1 MNGLSYIPGDW
12 YALVNNQHIVL
23 LPASA
28 SAEQVNVLWSNLV
41 GKTTVEA
48 LLSEL
53 LPLYQMNIAELPNFA
68 LVSRDRAPH
77 LVLRGAPEFT
87 ARTAAG
93 DELVSGAGI
102 ATWTER
108 KLGESK
114 SWTLST
120 GSANPEAAFA
130 LPISEGIVR
139 VSSLEWGTE
148 GDAAAGAPAGAASKS
163 PATPSAPAKAAPSLM
178 AAAAV
183 AKPAAAPAKAPAPT
197 AAKPAAAPA
206 QAKAPAATAA
216 KPAAAP
222 AVAKPTDAPAKAPAA
237 AKEPAPAAAKPAAAP
252 AVAKPAAAPAKAP
265 AAAKEPAP
273 AAAKPAAAPA
283 VAKPAA
289 APAKAPAAAKEPAPA
304 AAKPAAAPAVAK
316 PAAAPAKAPAA
327 AKEPAPAAAKPAAA
341 PAVAKPAAAPAKAPA
356 AAKEPAP
363 AAAKPAAAP
372 AVAKP
377 AAAPAKAPAA
387 AKEPAPAAAK
397 PAAAPAQAKTP
408 AATAAKP
415 AAAPAPAKAPAAAKE
430 PAPTAAK
437 PASDPGAAAPSKE
450 AGDPKGPAAV
460 LARAAKAADA
470 AKVSAQGA
478 GDEQTDGTAT
488 SYALPPTEVSEETQ
502 DPAQYEQEAYSEE
515 LSLGGQLLGAR
526 GAAETVYDTGQG
538 DDLDTI
544 IKPRPGSPASS
555 ARPVEPADDEHTI
568 IRGSSVPKSSAASGL
583 DAKDGTENSV
593 SLNEFILARS
603 CSKRHPNP
611 PTASTCRECGE
622 RLTGQAQQVRKPA
635 MGRMIVS
642 DHGGAREYAHEL
654 NRSVILGRQP
664 SAAAIKSDT
673 EPRLLK
679 VESPNGDIS
688 RSHLHVRVEGWHV
701 QLVDLGATNGTVLLR
716 EGQRPRRLSRH
727 QEIMLIKG
735 DVADLG
741 DGVSIR
747 FEDLP

>member
-120 GSANPEAAFA
+120 GSANPEAASA

-178 AAAAV
+178 APAAAA

-265 AAAKEPAP
+265 AAAKEP
-273 AAAKPAAAPA
+273 
-283 VAKPAA
+283 V
-289 APAKAPAAAKEPAPA
+289 
-304 AAKPAAAPAVAK
+304 
-316 PAAAPAKAPAA
+316 
-327 AKEPAPAAAKPAAA
+327 
-341 PAVAKPAAAPAKAPA
+341 
-356 AAKEPAP
+356 
-363 AAAKPAAAP
+363 
-372 AVAKP
+372 
-377 AAAPAKAPAA
+377 
-387 AKEPAPAAAK
+387 PAAAK

-526 GAAETVYDTGQG
+526 GAAETVYDTGQC

-679 VESPNGDIS
+679 VESPSGDIS

>member
-163 PATPSAPAKAAPSLM
+163 PATPSAPAKAAPSVM
-178 AAAAV
+178 APAAAA

-265 AAAKEPAP
+265 AAAKEP
-273 AAAKPAAAPA
+273 
-283 VAKPAA
+283 V
-289 APAKAPAAAKEPAPA
+289 
-304 AAKPAAAPAVAK
+304 
-316 PAAAPAKAPAA
+316 
-327 AKEPAPAAAKPAAA
+327 
-341 PAVAKPAAAPAKAPA
+341 
-356 AAKEPAP
+356 
-363 AAAKPAAAP
+363 
-372 AVAKP
+372 
-377 AAAPAKAPAA
+377 
-387 AKEPAPAAAK
+387 PAAAK

-679 VESPNGDIS
+679 VESPSGDIS

-727 QEIMLIKG
+727 QEIMLING

>member
-163 PATPSAPAKAAPSLM
+163 PATPSAPAKAAPSVM
-178 AAAAV
+178 APAAAA

-237 AKEPAPAAAKPAAAP
+237 AKEP
-252 AVAKPAAAPAKAP
+252 V
-265 AAAKEPAP
+265 
-273 AAAKPAAAPA
+273 
-283 VAKPAA
+283 
-289 APAKAPAAAKEPAPA
+289 
-304 AAKPAAAPAVAK
+304 
-316 PAAAPAKAPAA
+316 
-327 AKEPAPAAAKPAAA
+327 
-341 PAVAKPAAAPAKAPA
+341 
-356 AAKEPAP
+356 
-363 AAAKPAAAP
+363 
-372 AVAKP
+372 
-377 AAAPAKAPAA
+377 
-387 AKEPAPAAAK
+387 PAAAK

-568 IRGSSVPKSSAASGL
+568 IRGFSVPKSSAASGL

-679 VESPNGDIS
+679 VESPSGDIS

>member
-114 SWTLST
+114 TWTLST

-163 PATPSAPAKAAPSLM
+163 PATPSAPAKAAPSVM
-178 AAAAV
+178 APAAAA

-222 AVAKPTDAPAKAPAA
+222 AVAKP
-237 AKEPAPAAAKPAAAP
+237 
-252 AVAKPAAAPAKAP
+252 AAAPAKAP
-265 AAAKEPAP
+265 AAAKEPVP
-273 AAAKPAAAPA
+273 A
-283 VAKPAA
+283 
-289 APAKAPAAAKEPAPA
+289 
-304 AAKPAAAPAVAK
+304 
-316 PAAAPAKAPAA
+316 
-327 AKEPAPAAAKPAAA
+327 
-341 PAVAKPAAAPAKAPA
+341 
-356 AAKEPAP
+356 
-363 AAAKPAAAP
+363 
-372 AVAKP
+372 
-377 AAAPAKAPAA
+377 
-387 AKEPAPAAAK
+387 
-397 PAAAPAQAKTP
+397 
-408 AATAAKP
+408 AAKP

-679 VESPNGDIS
+679 VESPSGDIS

>member
-163 PATPSAPAKAAPSLM
+163 PATPSAPAKAAPSVM
-178 AAAAV
+178 APAAAA

-265 AAAKEPAP
+265 AAAKEP
-273 AAAKPAAAPA
+273 
-283 VAKPAA
+283 V
-289 APAKAPAAAKEPAPA
+289 
-304 AAKPAAAPAVAK
+304 
-316 PAAAPAKAPAA
+316 
-327 AKEPAPAAAKPAAA
+327 
-341 PAVAKPAAAPAKAPA
+341 
-356 AAKEPAP
+356 
-363 AAAKPAAAP
+363 
-372 AVAKP
+372 
-377 AAAPAKAPAA
+377 
-387 AKEPAPAAAK
+387 PAAAK

-679 VESPNGDIS
+679 VESPSGDIS
-688 RSHLHVRVEGWHV
+688 RSHLHVHVEGWHV

-727 QEIMLIKG
+727 QEIMLING

>member
-178 AAAAV
+178 APAAAA

-265 AAAKEPAP
+265 AAAKEP
-273 AAAKPAAAPA
+273 
-283 VAKPAA
+283 V
-289 APAKAPAAAKEPAPA
+289 
-304 AAKPAAAPAVAK
+304 
-316 PAAAPAKAPAA
+316 
-327 AKEPAPAAAKPAAA
+327 
-341 PAVAKPAAAPAKAPA
+341 
-356 AAKEPAP
+356 
-363 AAAKPAAAP
+363 
-372 AVAKP
+372 
-377 AAAPAKAPAA
+377 
-387 AKEPAPAAAK
+387 PAAAK

-515 LSLGGQLLGAR
+515 PSLGGQLLGAR

-568 IRGSSVPKSSAASGL
+568 IRGSSVPKSNAASGL

-679 VESPNGDIS
+679 VESPSGDIS

-727 QEIMLIKG
+727 QEIMLING

>member
-114 SWTLST
+114 TWTLST

-163 PATPSAPAKAAPSLM
+163 PATPSAPAKAAPSVM
-178 AAAAV
+178 APAAAA
-183 AKPAAAPAKAPAPT
+183 AKPAAAAAKAPAPT

-265 AAAKEPAP
+265 AAAKEP
-273 AAAKPAAAPA
+273 
-283 VAKPAA
+283 V
-289 APAKAPAAAKEPAPA
+289 
-304 AAKPAAAPAVAK
+304 
-316 PAAAPAKAPAA
+316 
-327 AKEPAPAAAKPAAA
+327 
-341 PAVAKPAAAPAKAPA
+341 
-356 AAKEPAP
+356 
-363 AAAKPAAAP
+363 
-372 AVAKP
+372 
-377 AAAPAKAPAA
+377 
-387 AKEPAPAAAK
+387 PAAAK

-673 EPRLLK
+673 DPRLLK
-679 VESPNGDIS
+679 VESPSGDIS

-727 QEIMLIKG
+727 QEIMLING

>member
-163 PATPSAPAKAAPSLM
+163 PATPSAPAKAAPSVM
-178 AAAAV
+178 APAAAA

-206 QAKAPAATAA
+206 QAKAPAAT
-216 KPAAAP
+216 
-222 AVAKPTDAPAKAPAA
+222 
-237 AKEPAPAAAKPAAAP
+237 AAKPAAAP

-289 APAKAPAAAKEPAPA
+289 APAKAPAAAKEP
-304 AAKPAAAPAVAK
+304 V
-316 PAAAPAKAPAA
+316 
-327 AKEPAPAAAKPAAA
+327 
-341 PAVAKPAAAPAKAPA
+341 
-356 AAKEPAP
+356 
-363 AAAKPAAAP
+363 
-372 AVAKP
+372 
-377 AAAPAKAPAA
+377 
-387 AKEPAPAAAK
+387 PAAAK

-415 AAAPAPAKAPAAAKE
+415 AAVPAQAKAPAAAKE

-679 VESPNGDIS
+679 VESPSGDIS

-727 QEIMLIKG
+727 QEIMLING

>member
-163 PATPSAPAKAAPSLM
+163 PATPSAPAKAAPSVM
-178 AAAAV
+178 APAAAA

-222 AVAKPTDAPAKAPAA
+222 AVAKP
-237 AKEPAPAAAKPAAAP
+237 
-252 AVAKPAAAPAKAP
+252 AAAPAKAP
-265 AAAKEPAP
+265 AAAKEP
-273 AAAKPAAAPA
+273 
-283 VAKPAA
+283 V
-289 APAKAPAAAKEPAPA
+289 
-304 AAKPAAAPAVAK
+304 
-316 PAAAPAKAPAA
+316 
-327 AKEPAPAAAKPAAA
+327 
-341 PAVAKPAAAPAKAPA
+341 
-356 AAKEPAP
+356 
-363 AAAKPAAAP
+363 
-372 AVAKP
+372 
-377 AAAPAKAPAA
+377 
-387 AKEPAPAAAK
+387 PAAAK

-415 AAAPAPAKAPAAAKE
+415 AAVPAQAKAPAAAKE

-679 VESPNGDIS
+679 VESPSGDIS

-727 QEIMLIKG
+727 QEIMLING

>member
-1 MNGLSYIPGDW
+1 P
-12 YALVNNQHIVL
+12 V
-23 LPASA
+23 
-28 SAEQVNVLWSNLV
+28 
-41 GKTTVEA
+41 
-48 LLSEL
+48 
-53 LPLYQMNIAELPNFA
+53 
-68 LVSRDRAPH
+68 
-77 LVLRGAPEFT
+77 
-87 ARTAAG
+87 
-93 DELVSGAGI
+93 
-102 ATWTER
+102 
-108 KLGESK
+108 
-114 SWTLST
+114 
-120 GSANPEAAFA
+120 
-130 LPISEGIVR
+130 
-139 VSSLEWGTE
+139 
-148 GDAAAGAPAGAASKS
+148 
-163 PATPSAPAKAAPSLM
+163 
-178 AAAAV
+178 
-183 AKPAAAPAKAPAPT
+183 
-197 AAKPAAAPA
+197 
-206 QAKAPAATAA
+206 
-216 KPAAAP
+216 
-222 AVAKPTDAPAKAPAA
+222 
-237 AKEPAPAAAKPAAAP
+237 
-252 AVAKPAAAPAKAP
+252 
-265 AAAKEPAP
+265 
-273 AAAKPAAAPA
+273 
-283 VAKPAA
+283 
-289 APAKAPAAAKEPAPA
+289 
-304 AAKPAAAPAVAK
+304 
-316 PAAAPAKAPAA
+316 
-327 AKEPAPAAAKPAAA
+327 
-341 PAVAKPAAAPAKAPA
+341 
-356 AAKEPAP
+356 
-363 AAAKPAAAP
+363 
-372 AVAKP
+372 
-377 AAAPAKAPAA
+377 
-387 AKEPAPAAAK
+387 PAAAK

-679 VESPNGDIS
+679 VESPSGDIS

>member
-163 PATPSAPAKAAPSLM
+163 PATPSAPAKAAPSVM
-178 AAAAV
+178 APAAAA

-206 QAKAPAATAA
+206 QAKAPAAT
-216 KPAAAP
+216 
-222 AVAKPTDAPAKAPAA
+222 
-237 AKEPAPAAAKPAAAP
+237 AAKPAAAP

-289 APAKAPAAAKEPAPA
+289 APAKAPAAAKEP
-304 AAKPAAAPAVAK
+304 V
-316 PAAAPAKAPAA
+316 
-327 AKEPAPAAAKPAAA
+327 
-341 PAVAKPAAAPAKAPA
+341 
-356 AAKEPAP
+356 
-363 AAAKPAAAP
+363 
-372 AVAKP
+372 
-377 AAAPAKAPAA
+377 
-387 AKEPAPAAAK
+387 PAAAK

-415 AAAPAPAKAPAAAKE
+415 AAVPAQAKAPAAAKEPVPAAAKPAAAPAQAKTPAATAAKPAAVPAQAKAPAAAKE

-679 VESPNGDIS
+679 VESPSGDIS

-727 QEIMLIKG
+727 QEIMLING

>member
-1 MNGLSYIPGDW
+1 MNSLRYIPGDW
-12 YALVNNQHIVL
+12 YALVNDQHIVL

-28 SAEQVNVLWSNLV
+28 SAEQVNGLWASV
-41 GKTTVEA
+41 AGKTTVEA

-53 LPLYQMNIAELPNFA
+53 LPLYRMNIAELPNFA
-68 LVSRDRAPH
+68 LVSRDSAPH

-93 DELVSGAGI
+93 DEKVSGTGI
-102 ATWTER
+102 ATWAER
-108 KLGESK
+108 KLGESN

-163 PATPSAPAKAAPSLM
+163 PATPSAPAKAAPSVM
-178 AAAAV
+178 APAAAA
-183 AKPAAAPAKAPAPT
+183 AKPVAAPAKAPAPT

-222 AVAKPTDAPAKAPAA
+222 AVAKP
-237 AKEPAPAAAKPAAAP
+237 
-252 AVAKPAAAPAKAP
+252 AAAPAKAP
-265 AAAKEPAP
+265 AAAKEPVP
-273 AAAKPAAAPA
+273 AAAKPAAT
-283 VAKPAA
+283 
-289 APAKAPAAAKEPAPA
+289 
-304 AAKPAAAPAVAK
+304 
-316 PAAAPAKAPAA
+316 
-327 AKEPAPAAAKPAAA
+327 
-341 PAVAKPAAAPAKAPA
+341 
-356 AAKEPAP
+356 
-363 AAAKPAAAP
+363 
-372 AVAKP
+372 
-377 AAAPAKAPAA
+377 
-387 AKEPAPAAAK
+387 
-397 PAAAPAQAKTP
+397 PAQAKTP

-611 PTASTCRECGE
+611 PTASTCRECSE

-679 VESPNGDIS
+679 VESPSGDIS

>member
-114 SWTLST
+114 TWTLST

-163 PATPSAPAKAAPSLM
+163 PATPSAPAKAAPSVM
-178 AAAAV
+178 APAAAA

-252 AVAKPAAAPAKAP
+252 AVAKPATAPAKAP
-265 AAAKEPAP
+265 AAAKEP
-273 AAAKPAAAPA
+273 
-283 VAKPAA
+283 V
-289 APAKAPAAAKEPAPA
+289 
-304 AAKPAAAPAVAK
+304 
-316 PAAAPAKAPAA
+316 
-327 AKEPAPAAAKPAAA
+327 
-341 PAVAKPAAAPAKAPA
+341 
-356 AAKEPAP
+356 
-363 AAAKPAAAP
+363 
-372 AVAKP
+372 
-377 AAAPAKAPAA
+377 
-387 AKEPAPAAAK
+387 PAAAK

-679 VESPNGDIS
+679 VESPSGDIS

-727 QEIMLIKG
+727 QEIMLING

>member
-163 PATPSAPAKAAPSLM
+163 PATPSAPAKAAPSVM
-178 AAAAV
+178 APAAAA

-206 QAKAPAATAA
+206 QAKAPAAT
-216 KPAAAP
+216 
-222 AVAKPTDAPAKAPAA
+222 
-237 AKEPAPAAAKPAAAP
+237 AAKPAAAP

-289 APAKAPAAAKEPAPA
+289 APAKAPAAAKEP
-304 AAKPAAAPAVAK
+304 V
-316 PAAAPAKAPAA
+316 
-327 AKEPAPAAAKPAAA
+327 
-341 PAVAKPAAAPAKAPA
+341 
-356 AAKEPAP
+356 
-363 AAAKPAAAP
+363 
-372 AVAKP
+372 
-377 AAAPAKAPAA
+377 
-387 AKEPAPAAAK
+387 PAAAK

-408 AATAAKP
+408 AATAAQP

-642 DHGGAREYAHEL
+642 DHSGAREYAHEL

-679 VESPNGDIS
+679 VESPSGDIS

-727 QEIMLIKG
+727 QEIMLING

-747 FEDLP
+747 FEDLA

>member
-114 SWTLST
+114 TWTLST

-148 GDAAAGAPAGAASKS
+148 GDAAAGAPAGAASES
-163 PATPSAPAKAAPSLM
+163 PATPSAPAKAAPSVM
-178 AAAAV
+178 APAAAA

-265 AAAKEPAP
+265 AAAKEPVP
-273 AAAKPAAAPA
+273 A
-283 VAKPAA
+283 
-289 APAKAPAAAKEPAPA
+289 
-304 AAKPAAAPAVAK
+304 
-316 PAAAPAKAPAA
+316 
-327 AKEPAPAAAKPAAA
+327 
-341 PAVAKPAAAPAKAPA
+341 
-356 AAKEPAP
+356 
-363 AAAKPAAAP
+363 
-372 AVAKP
+372 
-377 AAAPAKAPAA
+377 
-387 AKEPAPAAAK
+387 
-397 PAAAPAQAKTP
+397 
-408 AATAAKP
+408 AAKP

-470 AKVSAQGA
+470 ARVSAQGA

-679 VESPNGDIS
+679 VESPSGDIS
-688 RSHLHVRVEGWHV
+688 RSHLHVHVEGWHV

-727 QEIMLIKG
+727 QEIMLING

-747 FEDLP
+747 FEDLA

>member
-178 AAAAV
+178 APAAAA
-183 AKPAAAPAKAPAPT
+183 AKPAVAPAKAPAPT

-265 AAAKEPAP
+265 AAAKEP
-273 AAAKPAAAPA
+273 
-283 VAKPAA
+283 V
-289 APAKAPAAAKEPAPA
+289 
-304 AAKPAAAPAVAK
+304 
-316 PAAAPAKAPAA
+316 
-327 AKEPAPAAAKPAAA
+327 
-341 PAVAKPAAAPAKAPA
+341 
-356 AAKEPAP
+356 
-363 AAAKPAAAP
+363 
-372 AVAKP
+372 
-377 AAAPAKAPAA
+377 
-387 AKEPAPAAAK
+387 PAAAK

-679 VESPNGDIS
+679 VESPSGDIS
-688 RSHLHVRVEGWHV
+688 RSHLHVHVEGWHV

-727 QEIMLIKG
+727 QEIMLING